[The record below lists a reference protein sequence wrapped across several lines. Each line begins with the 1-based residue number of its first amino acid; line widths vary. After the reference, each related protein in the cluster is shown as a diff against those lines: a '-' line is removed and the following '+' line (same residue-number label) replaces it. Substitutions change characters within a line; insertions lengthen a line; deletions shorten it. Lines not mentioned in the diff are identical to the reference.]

1 MRIVLFTIMILIQ
14 ATAFGVTEDNY
25 KEKLET
31 DVFPFYDQGVS
42 STFKGVDGFDINYHT
57 IKRGMKT
64 AIVIIPG
71 RTEPTRKYAEVV
83 WDLRDE
89 KADFFLMDHR
99 GQGYS
104 QRMLTDPHKG
114 YVEKFEHYIDD
125 FDKFLQQ
132 QVLNQGYEKI
142 YLIAHSMGGA
152 IGLYH
157 HILKGRTFDKIVAV
171 APMLEVE
178 TGSFSHTFTLNYMR
192 FLTVMG
198 LGENYV
204 HGADRGSVDFPF
216 ENNEVTHSEARFQM
230 ARDLERDNLF
240 LVMGGATNHWVVE
253 ALVAGR
259 KISRK
264 KKKLR
269 DVPILMLQAG
279 QDTFVRSR
287 RQNKVCKLKNC
298 RKVRFEDAKHEII
311 MESDDIRND
320 AMKEIIEFLR

>member
-1 MRIVLFTIMILIQ
+1 MRIILFTFLVLIQ
-14 ATAFGVTEDNY
+14 SAAFGVTEDNY
-25 KEKLET
+25 KEKFINEVL
-31 DVFPFYDQGVS
+31 PFYDQGTS
-42 STFKGVDGFDINYHT
+42 GEFTGVDGIKIHYHS
-57 IKRGMKT
+57 IRRDKKK
-64 AIVIIPG
+64 AFVIIPG

-89 KADFFLMDHR
+89 EADFFLMDHR

-104 QRMLTDPHKG
+104 ERMLTDPHKG
-114 YVEKFEHYIDD
+114 YVKNFEDYIDD
-125 FDKFLQQ
+125 FDKFLQKE
-132 QVLNQGYEKI
+132 VLNRGYEKI

-157 HILKGRTFDKIVAV
+157 HILNGRTFDKIVAV

-178 TGSFSHTFTLNYMR
+178 TGSFSHTFTINYMR

-198 LGENYV
+198 LGENFV

-216 ENNEVTHSEARFQM
+216 ENNEVTHSEARFKM
-230 ARDLERDNLF
+230 ARDLEREDLS

-264 KKKLR
+264 KKKLK
-269 DVPILMLQAG
+269 DVPILLLQAG

-298 RKVRFEDAKHEII
+298 RKVRFEDAKHEIL
-311 MESDDIRND
+311 MESDDIRDD
-320 AMKEIIEFLR
+320 AMREILEFLR

>member
-1 MRIVLFTIMILIQ
+1 MILIQ

-42 STFKGVDGFDINYHT
+42 STFKGIDGLDINYHT

-89 KADFFLMDHR
+89 KVDFFLMDHR

-104 QRMLTDPHKG
+104 ERMLTDPHKG

-178 TGSFSHTFTLNYMR
+178 TGSFSHTFTLNYLR

-216 ENNEVTHSEARFQM
+216 ENNEVTHSEARFLM

-253 ALVAGR
+253 ALAAGR

-298 RKVRFEDAKHEII
+298 RKVRFEDAKHEIL

>member
-1 MRIVLFTIMILIQ
+1 MILIQ

-25 KEKLET
+25 KEKLVT

-42 STFKGVDGFDINYHT
+42 STFTGIDGIEINYHT

-83 WDLRDE
+83 WDLRYE

-104 QRMLTDPHKG
+104 GRMLTDSHKG

-178 TGSFSHTFTLNYMR
+178 TGSFSHTFTLNYLR

-253 ALVAGR
+253 ALAAGR

-264 KKKLR
+264 KKKLK

-279 QDTFVRSR
+279 KDTFVRSR

-298 RKVRFEDAKHEII
+298 RKVRFEDAKHEIL

-320 AMKEIIEFLR
+320 AMREIIEFLR